1 MQRTAN
7 TRAGPKVSR
16 SALATAAKA
25 TFGSGN
31 ALQLVSKQPGAI
43 RGEPKPGQGEGQGIV
58 DPYYN
63 ERGIVDPYYVP
74 RQGIIDP
81 AFATG
86 SQGIIDPAFA
96 PGSQGIIDPA
106 FLSGIIDP
114 AFMPQG
120 IIDPAFATGSQGII
134 DPAFIVD
141 PYYAPA
147 GIIDPYYSPAGIID
161 PAFSP
166 AALASGGPG
175 AIAGDPQAIID
186 PAFGGGPKF

>member
-1 MQRTAN
+1 MQRKAN
-7 TRAGPKVSR
+7 MRAGPKVSR
-16 SALATAAKA
+16 SAMATAAKA
-25 TFGSGN
+25 NFGSGN

-43 RGEPKPGQGEGQGIV
+43 RGEPKPGQSGGASIV

-86 SQGIIDPAFA
+86 AQSIIDPAFARGSQGIIDPAFA

-106 FLSGIIDP
+106 FLPQSIIDPAFLSGIIDP
-114 AFMPQG
+114 AFAPQ
-120 IIDPAFATGSQGII
+120 AII

-141 PYYAPA
+141 PYYTPA
-147 GIIDPYYSPAGIID
+147 SIVDPYYTPA
-161 PAFSP
+161 S
-166 AALASGGPG
+166 LASSGPG
-175 AIAGDPQAIID
+175 AIAGDAQGIID
-186 PAFGGGPKF
+186 PAFGGGPVF